1 MNDSKHTTSV
11 KANQNQNDVESA
23 VHSSSDSHDEVLD
36 TAPLDT
42 NVANATN
49 ELKQLVSAKK
59 KKKDMVSREAHI
71 DYVVRCELGA
81 ERTRNED
88 SCFAFSSSSGGT
100 FPISPFGLFVVA
112 DGMGG
117 HKNGHIA
124 SNIASRVT
132 AKHILDRI
140 YKPIITNHSSTPN
153 LPPIQEVLEDAVK
166 AAHIAIYENQPETDS
181 GTTLTMALILGRRL
195 YVAHVGDSR
204 LYFKTDEKF
213 EVVTK
218 DHSLVQRLKDVG
230 QYTEAAHQKYGS
242 VLIRAVGQGDDI
254 EVDTYMRLLP
264 KNGRILLCSDGLWG
278 LVSDKHIQQMLSKEI
293 SIQNSADYLYEK
305 SMEAGG
311 HDNITAIIVDFTL

>member
-1 MNDSKHTTSV
+1 MNDSKSTPNITTKQESI
-11 KANQNQNDVESA
+11 DV
-23 VHSSSDSHDEVLD
+23 SSDEILD
-36 TAPLDT
+36 TAPLDKEV
-42 NVANATN
+42 NNASDD
-49 ELKQLVSAKK
+49 LKKLIAMNKQKKQSESAPQ
-59 KKKDMVSREAHI
+59 RAEI
-71 DYVVRCELGA
+71 NYVVRCELGA
-81 ERTRNED
+81 ERNRNED
-88 SCFAFSSSSGGT
+88 SCFVFSSSSGGT

-132 AKHILDRI
+132 AKYILDKI
-140 YKPIITNHSSTPN
+140 YKPIITNYSSTPN
-153 LPPIQEVLEDAVK
+153 LPPIQEVLEEAVK
-166 AAHIAIYENQPETDS
+166 AAHAAIYDNQPETDS
-181 GTTLTMALILGRRL
+181 GTTLTLALILGRRL

-204 LYFKTDEKF
+204 LYFKADDKF

-242 VLIRAVGQGDDI
+242 VLIRAVGQGEDI

-264 KNGRILLCSDGLWG
+264 KNGRIMLCSDGLWG
-278 LVSDKHIQQMLSKEI
+278 LVSDKYIEKMLEQDI
-293 SIQNSADYLYEK
+293 TIQNSVDYLYEK

>member
-1 MNDSKHTTSV
+1 MNDSKPKFQEGAEAAENS
-11 KANQNQNDVESA
+11 N
-23 VHSSSDSHDEVLD
+23 DEVLD
-36 TAPLDT
+36 TAPLEKAPFT
-42 NVANATN
+42 TPTEELQKIISLKKSNTKNETPYPVQINYVA
-49 ELKQLVSAKK
+49 
-59 KKKDMVSREAHI
+59 
-71 DYVVRCELGA
+71 RCELGA
-81 ERTRNED
+81 ERKRNED
-88 SCFAFSSSSGGT
+88 SCFVFSADSGGT

-117 HKNGHIA
+117 HKNGHVA
-124 SNIASRVT
+124 SNIATRIT

-140 YKPIITNHSSTPN
+140 FKPIVTSYQATPN
-153 LPPIQEVLEDAVK
+153 LPPIQEVLEEAVK
-166 AAHIAIYENQPETDS
+166 AAHTAIAENQPDTDS

-204 LYFKTDEKF
+204 LYYKTSDKF

-242 VLIRAVGQGDDI
+242 VLIRAVGQGDDV

-278 LVSDKHIQQMLSKEI
+278 LVEDDEI
-293 SIQNSADYLYEK
+293 EKTMSAKTPLHKASEHLYRQA
-305 SMEAGG
+305 MEAGG
-311 HDNITAIIVDFTL
+311 HDNITSILVDFTL

>member
-1 MNDSKHTTSV
+1 MNDSKQTSSITTEQEHTN
-11 KANQNQNDVESA
+11 AA
-23 VHSSSDSHDEVLD
+23 VDSSSDDALD
-36 TAPLDT
+36 TAPLEKG
-42 NVANATN
+42 VGNATN
-49 ELKQLVSAKK
+49 ELQQLISLNKK
-59 KKKDMVSREAHI
+59 KKGSDDMPQRAEI
-71 DYVVRCELGA
+71 NYVVRCELGA
-81 ERTRNED
+81 ERNRNED
-88 SCFAFSSSSGGT
+88 SCFVFSSSSGGT

-140 YKPIITNHSSTPN
+140 YKPIITNYSSTPN
-153 LPPIQEVLEDAVK
+153 LPPIQEVLEEAVK
-166 AAHIAIYENQPETDS
+166 AAHVAIYENQPETDS

-204 LYFKTDEKF
+204 LYFRSEDKF
-213 EVVTK
+213 EIVTK

-278 LVSDKHIQQMLSKEI
+278 LVSDKFIQEMLSNDI
-293 SIQNSADYLYEK
+293 AIQNSVDHLYEK

>member
-1 MNDSKHTTSV
+1 MNDSKSTPNISTKPDPIDV
-11 KANQNQNDVESA
+11 AN
-23 VHSSSDSHDEVLD
+23 DEGLD
-36 TAPLDT
+36 TAPLE
-42 NVANATN
+42 NEINNASDD
-49 ELKQLVSAKK
+49 LKKLIAMNKQKKQAESAPQRAEI
-59 KKKDMVSREAHI
+59 S
-71 DYVVRCELGA
+71 YVVRCELGA
-81 ERTRNED
+81 ERNRNED
-88 SCFAFSSSSGGT
+88 SCFVFSSSSGGT

-132 AKHILDRI
+132 AKYILDKI
-140 YKPIITNHSSTPN
+140 YKPIITNYSSTPN
-153 LPPIQEVLEDAVK
+153 LPPIQEVLEEAVK
-166 AAHIAIYENQPETDS
+166 MAHVAIYENQPETDS
-181 GTTLTMALILGRRL
+181 GTTLTLALILGRRL

-204 LYFKTDEKF
+204 LYFKADNKF

-242 VLIRAVGQGDDI
+242 VLIRAVGQGEDI

-278 LVSDKHIQQMLSKEI
+278 LVSDKYIEQMLNQEI
-293 SIQNSADYLYEK
+293 SIQNSVDYLYEK

>member
-1 MNDSKHTTSV
+1 MNDSKSTSNITT
-11 KANQNQNDVESA
+11 KQTPMSA
-23 VHSSSDSHDEVLD
+23 SEDEILE
-36 TAPLDT
+36 TAPLEQEVT
-42 NVANATN
+42 NASDD
-49 ELKQLVSAKK
+49 LKKLIAMNKQKQQAESAPQ
-59 KKKDMVSREAHI
+59 RAEI
-71 DYVVRCELGA
+71 NYVVRCELGA
-81 ERTRNED
+81 ERNRNED
-88 SCFAFSSSSGGT
+88 SCFVFSSSSGGT

-132 AKHILDRI
+132 AKYILDKI
-140 YKPIITNHSSTPN
+140 YKPIITNYSSTPN
-153 LPPIQEVLEDAVK
+153 LPPIQEVLEEAVK
-166 AAHIAIYENQPETDS
+166 AAHVAIYENQPETDS

-204 LYFKTDEKF
+204 LYFKSEEKF
-213 EVVTK
+213 EIVTK

-278 LVSDKHIQQMLSKEI
+278 LVSDKYIEKMLENDI
-293 SIQNSADYLYEK
+293 AIQNSVDYLYEK

>member
-1 MNDSKHTTSV
+1 MNDS
-11 KANQNQNDVESA
+11 E
-23 VHSSSDSHDEVLD
+23 HSSNDAPNEHEQTDAQNNHEASD
-36 TAPLDT
+36 TAPLEE
-42 NVANATN
+42 NPMNATD
-49 ELKQLVSAKK
+49 ELQNLIITKK
-59 KKKDMVSREAHI
+59 KKQEPEAPTQPQI
-71 DYVVRCELGA
+71 NYVVRCELGA
-81 ERTRNED
+81 ERNRNED
-88 SCFAFSSSSGGT
+88 SCFVFSSSSGGT
-100 FPISPFGLFVVA
+100 FPISPFGLFIVA

-117 HKNGHIA
+117 HKNGHVA

-132 AKHILDRI
+132 AEHILNRI
-140 YKPIITNHSSTPN
+140 YQPIISTHSSTPN

-166 AAHIAIYENQPETDS
+166 AAHHAIYESEVDS
-181 GTTLTMALILGRRL
+181 GTTVTMALILGRRL

-204 LYFKTDEKF
+204 LYFKTNEKF
-213 EVVTK
+213 EIVTK

-242 VLIRAVGQGDDI
+242 VLIRAVGQGDEI

-278 LVSDKHIQQMLSKEI
+278 LVEDQTIDQMLE
-293 SIQNSADYLYEK
+293 NDVTLEDAVETLYER